1 MRRSRF
7 SEQEVRIGAERRVK
21 YQGAVRVKLEVLH
34 FPQEEGKELSRENI
48 ERLKEVFRTDHVRRL
63 EPRNYVPA
71 VVEPTDLHD
80 AVQAAGIS
88 VQDLLTNTDGNPP
101 TLTFP
106 SGFQLTCLHG
116 RHRVQ
121 AGREILPLADAWWI
135 VDLYLADLSPK
146 LTTTLVEE
154 YANEKR
160 PSDGEVYWKIRQYEQ
175 ERNLCFKNRWKAI
188 LKTTSRRG
196 LRQLDDHEELAAAI
210 DDVMVMPG
218 MRDDL
223 RLSTIPK
230 ITSMKCDEEVVHY
243 LEDMKEFW
251 STLLP
256 GGESDLRKVDRVTV
270 KVVELKAPGNSKQ
283 DAQILHGRLLSGQIF
298 SAFNRQ
304 ERKNIW
310 NKLRRT
316 DRLIPSL
323 FTFFEDVKY
332 LNACADCL
340 KRLVKVSRKETVS
353 TALDHKFTDANQIS
367 GPYVVEIGESLFVTR
382 SGGTGDRINWGKRQL
397 WLYAMRHY
405 RDMPPDSKKKD
416 KDLLAKAECH
426 GADDTVLYE
435 FAALADRLGFASP
448 GIDRLKQRSSD
459 RETAR
464 NALLKARKPGRYRY
478 DDTMLE
484 AYVDQILGPPIVLTH
499 LESGAGSPTETPTNR
514 TAHISL

>member
-1 MRRSRF
+1 MRRLRF

-21 YQGAVRVKLEVLH
+21 YQGAVRVMLEVLH
-34 FPQEEGKELSRENI
+34 FPQEEGRELSRENV
-48 ERLKEVFRTDHVRRL
+48 ERLKEVFQTDHVRRL

-71 VVEPTDLHD
+71 IIEQTDL
-80 AVQAAGIS
+80 ANALQASGFS
-88 VQDLLTNTDGNPP
+88 VKDLLTTTDGNPP
-101 TLTFP
+101 TLKFP
-106 SGFQLTCLHG
+106 SRYRLTCLHG

-135 VDLYLADLSPK
+135 VDLYLADLSAE
-146 LTTTLVEE
+146 LTATLVEE
-154 YANEKR
+154 YANEKK
-160 PSDGEVYWKIRQYEQ
+160 PSDGEIYWKIRQYEQ
-175 ERNLCFKNRWKAI
+175 ERNFCFKNRWKAI

-223 RLSTIPK
+223 RLSTIHK
-230 ITSMKCDEEVVHY
+230 ITGMKCDEQVIHY

-251 STLLP
+251 SKLLP
-256 GGESDLRKVDRVTV
+256 GGKASLRRVDRATV
-270 KVVELKAPGNSKQ
+270 KGVELKAPGNSKRDSQ
-283 DAQILHGRLLSGQIF
+283 VLHGQLLSGQIF
-298 SAFNRQ
+298 SSFSPE
-304 ERKNIW
+304 EREDIW
-310 NKLRRT
+310 NRLRHT

-353 TALDHKFTDANQIS
+353 MALDHKFTDVNQIS
-367 GPYVVEIGESLFVTR
+367 GQYIVEIGESLFITR
-382 SGGTGDRINWGKRQL
+382 PGGTGDRINWGKRQL

-405 RDMPPDSKKKD
+405 RDMPPDSKKKE
-416 KDLLAKAECH
+416 KDLLAKVECY
-426 GADDTVLYE
+426 GADETVLYE
-435 FAALADRLGFASP
+435 FAALADRLGFASRE
-448 GIDRLKQRSSD
+448 IDHLKRRSSD

-484 AYVDQILGPPIVLTH
+484 MHVDDIV
-499 LESGAGSPTETPTNR
+499 R
-514 TAHISL
+514 MFMTACPLAHERAISS